1 MAAFKSTLRSVV
13 VLGLIL
19 GAGFLGLWFLGGS
32 KIKIQNLGQK
42 PTSLGLENSKPQNN
56 GTDEFSD
63 FGGKTPQETLKLFIA
78 ALEKNDLILAVK
90 YFIPENREIESEDL
104 TKLYE
109 IHLLGDLIK
118 DLKSVKSGKGIDDGH
133 YRFKI
138 LDEMGQT
145 AIELELIKNQN
156 GFWKIISL

>member
-1 MAAFKSTLRSVV
+1 MAAFKSALRSII

-32 KIKIQNLGQK
+32 KIKIQNQ
-42 PTSLGLENSKPQNN
+42 NSKISSSPIVKNN
-56 GTDEFSD
+56 DLFSD

-90 YFIPENREIESEDL
+90 YFIPENRETESEDL

-109 IHLLGDLIK
+109 IHLLSDLIK
-118 DLKSVKSGKGIDDGH
+118 DLKSVKSGKKLDDNR
-133 YRFKI
+133 YRFEV

-145 AIELELIKNQN
+145 AAELELIKNQN